1 MKSPIASILFLVD
14 RQNPKK
20 RDKRKKKKYR
30 GGAGGGGG
38 WGGKIFGI
46 RLKYGF

>member
-38 WGGKIFGI
+38 KIFGI